1 MVVLYEH
8 NSRTKLILNIIIK
21 VKAILLFFFK
31 VMGFEASFYLL
42 DSGND
47 FFFNEQ

>member
-21 VKAILLFFFK
+21 AKAILSYFF
-31 VMGFEASFYLL
+31 
-42 DSGND
+42 
-47 FFFNEQ
+47 

>member
-21 VKAILLFFFK
+21 VKAILSYFFK
-31 VMGFEASFYLL
+31 GNGF
-42 DSGND
+42 
-47 FFFNEQ
+47 